1 MKIRLFIFLII
12 FKTNLLNSQSLS
24 DLTFGTTNNLDVV
37 TWNLEWFAKSDQ
49 TTIDSLVVA
58 INALDIDI
66 VAVQEISNVAE
77 FQTLIS
83 QLNGYSGYTSVSNLR
98 LGYIYKSSLAVNS
111 ISTIFSND
119 TYNFAG
125 RPPLIMNLL
134 FNNEDVSIINIHL
147 KCCGDGI
154 LDLNDPSDEEN
165 RRYNAMNMIKS
176 HIDQNLP
183 NENVIVLGDCNDLIT
198 DNIDRKSVV

>member
-1 MKIRLFIFLII
+1 MKIRLFILFIILKTSFLC
-12 FKTNLLNSQSLS
+12 SQSLS

-83 QLNGYSGYTSVSNLR
+83 QLNGYSGYTS
-98 LGYIYKSSLAVNS
+98 YQ
-111 ISTIFSND
+111 T
-119 TYNFAG
+119 
-125 RPPLIMNLL
+125 
-134 FNNEDVSIINIHL
+134 
-147 KCCGDGI
+147 
-154 LDLNDPSDEEN
+154 
-165 RRYNAMNMIKS
+165 
-176 HIDQNLP
+176 
-183 NENVIVLGDCNDLIT
+183 
-198 DNIDRKSVV
+198 

>member
-1 MKIRLFIFLII
+1 MKIRVLLFLII
-12 FKTNLLNSQSLS
+12 FKTTLLCSQSLS

-111 ISTIFSND
+111 INTIFSND

-125 RPPLIMNLL
+125 RPPLVMNLS
-134 FNNEDVSIINIHL
+134 FNNENVSIINIHL

-154 LDLNDPSDEEN
+154 LDLNDPSDEET
-165 RRYNAMNMIKS
+165 RRYMC
-176 HIDQNLP
+176 H
-183 NENVIVLGDCNDLIT
+183 
-198 DNIDRKSVV
+198 

>member
-12 FKTNLLNSQSLS
+12 FKTSLLCSQSLS

-49 TTIDSLVVA
+49 ITLDSLVVA

-98 LGYIYKSSLAVNS
+98 LGYIEDGLAS
-111 ISTIFSND
+111 ISPNQSLSVSLV
-119 TYNFAG
+119 G
-125 RPPLIMNLL
+125 WLCPP
-134 FNNEDVSIINIHL
+134 
-147 KCCGDGI
+147 
-154 LDLNDPSDEEN
+154 
-165 RRYNAMNMIKS
+165 
-176 HIDQNLP
+176 
-183 NENVIVLGDCNDLIT
+183 NVI
-198 DNIDRKSVV
+198 